1 MVSLWHILSYGKEG
15 VWPDD
20 VKEREFPST
29 GADPQR
35 ITLAGLDPDSTY
47 LYSVQAA
54 TAEDAGTASFQ
65 RSFTTAGQGKAF
77 STGSQAVAA
86 VSASLSLPSSSISL
100 SVNSLLSPFFFQLM
114 HHSVLDARVPR

>member
-1 MVSLWHILSYGKEG
+1 M
-15 VWPDD
+15 WPDD

-65 RSFTTAGQGKAF
+65 RSFTTASQGKAF

-100 SVNSLLSPFFFQLM
+100 SVNSLPSLSSSSSCSDER